1 MEATRVGL
9 LAVLAAALLAVS
21 SVVAASA
28 GRSTEPSRQE
38 RPAAV
43 SSFDS
48 DGRRA
53 DPADCASGAA
63 GCDLSVLAPGCEP
76 EVGDPCVEEFADAAL
91 MRWLRDH
98 DPMPGERAVLE
109 VVEGR
114 LLVVGYAHGYGE
126 PDVDVE
132 VVERANHVSITLR
145 FDFNHEPSLGGDDLQ
160 PPVIGFGRVLVELD
174 DRLGDRPVDVWTSYT
189 PGLGASGARD

>member
-1 MEATRVGL
+1 MKVTRVGSLAL
-9 LAVLAAALLAVS
+9 LSAALLAVS
-21 SVVAASA
+21 SVVAVSA
-28 GRSTEPSRQE
+28 GRSPEASPQE

-43 SSFDS
+43 SDF

-53 DPADCASGAA
+53 NPVACARGTV
-63 GCDLSVLAPGCEP
+63 GCQLPVPEPGCEP
-76 EVGDPCVEEFADAAL
+76 VIGEPCLEEFADAAL
-91 MRWLRDH
+91 MRWLRDD

-109 VVEGR
+109 VVDGR

-126 PDVDVE
+126 PDLDVE
-132 VVERANHVSITLR
+132 VVERENHVSITLR
-145 FDFNHEPSLGGDDLQ
+145 FNFHQEPSLDGNDVQ